1 MATLLGVVGP
11 FNPDTDDWVVY
22 SERLE
27 QFFKANGISDPEKQ
41 RAVLLSTCGNETYL
55 LIRSLAA
62 PDKPTDK
69 SISEI
74 LELARDHFCPSR
86 SVIVQRYN
94 FNCRTQKEG
103 ETVSQFCAELRRLS
117 EYCEFGNTLN
127 DMLRDRLVCGIRDIT
142 LQRRLLAERGLTF
155 AKAFELAQSGRTGRK
170 ERHGYSAFHHG
181 LRLHCSASRLSSSK
195 KPGRSIGRDTA
206 QRRPKDTYTLFTVAG
221 DRSRAPLTQK
231 VKLDGADLMMEV
243 DTGAVAS
250 VISEETYRQ
259 LWTTPRRPKLKP
271 SDVYLRTYTGERIQ
285 VKGQIT
291 VEAKYGGS
299 TQLLDILVVGG
310 KGPSLM
316 GRDWLHKL
324 KPNLS
329 VCYMGRKG
337 SLSLQGLMDGHEDL
351 FKDELGLIK
360 GVTVKIQV
368 DSSKPPRFF
377 KPRPVPYALRGRVEQ
392 ELERLQRDRIIEP
405 VHFSEWAAP
414 VVPVMK
420 QDGSIRI
427 CGDYKLTVNSASDI
441 ESYPLPR
448 IDDLLS
454 SLAGARVF
462 TKLDLAHAYLQ
473 LALDEESK
481 KLVTVSTHKGLFRYN
496 RLPFGVAS
504 APAIFQRVIEGILS
518 GIHHV
523 YAYMDD
529 VLVANDTEA
538 EHLSTLEEV
547 LARLEQYGVRLNKAK
562 CKFMLPSVEYLG
574 YHISGDGVRP
584 TQEKLQAIVDAPAPK
599 DVSQLKSF
607 LGLQWCWGAEQEEA
621 FKRAKSQLA
630 SDVVLAHFDPQQLA
644 VACDASPY
652 GVGAVL
658 SHLYNDGS
666 ERPIAYA
673 SRSLAPAERKYS
685 HIEKEGLAVVF
696 GVKKFHQYLLGR
708 KFVVF
713 SDHKPLQFLFCET
726 RPVPPMASARIQRWA
741 LTLSAYNYQ
750 IAYRPSQ
757 LQANADGLSRLP
769 LKGEEPGDVPLPGD
783 TILMME
789 SLSNAD
795 SVVTA
800 TTIRSWTDKD
810 IVLSLVRRMVLH
822 GWQPQASDEF
832 RPYEQRK
839 LELSVQNGCVL
850 WGSRV
855 VVPPQGRQHV
865 LEMLHEGHPG
875 ISRMKSLARG
885 IVWWPKLDAD
895 QETLVRSCKA
905 CQENQKCC
913 SKVQLHPWEWPAE
926 PWARVHVDFFGPF
939 LGKQFFIIVDAHSK
953 WIDVCVVSS
962 PSSQQAIQALR
973 RVFSTHG
980 LPQILVSD
988 NGAAFSSSE
997 FQTFVARNGF
1007 KHVRSAPYHP
1017 TTNGLAERAVQ
1028 TVKDA
1033 LKKTSGDIDTRLSRF
1048 LFQYR
1053 LTLHSSTGQSPAK
1066 LLLGRV
1072 PRSHLDFL
1080 FPDVADNV
1088 KQNQQRQKQNHDQR
1102 ATERFFVVG
1111 DKVYALN
1118 HRGTPTWL
1126 PGTVSAVSGSRSLT
1140 IKFSDGRESRYHADH
1155 VRARE
1160 QDGRGGKEDGDED
1173 DYSPTECIQ
1182 DQEEDTLLA
1191 TDQNQ
1196 APPANTHR
1204 EDTPPAPTPP
1214 PEEVHVHP
1222 QPASVEVTSQAAPI
1236 LRRSTR
1242 LRHPPDRL

>member
-1 MATLLGVVGP
+1 MLVVCPSVTCSASPCIQNNGIYGLGTGPVWLSNVNCRGNESSLAMCQYTGLYNTGCTYLQDSGVVCTDGASHALTRSPFGAGLLPILVGRVYCGQRAPVCQLLCASRYVLSWSYHIGDEGESSMATLLGVVGP

-127 DMLRDRLVCGIRDIT
+127 DMLRDRLVCGIRDIK

-155 AKAFELAQSGRTGRK
+155 AKAFELAQAAELQKRTPWIFSIPPRPPFALF
-170 ERHGYSAFHHG
+170 S
-181 LRLHCSASRLSSSK
+181 LQTLQQ
-195 KPGRSIGRDTA
+195 PGRSVGRDTA

-250 VISEETYRQ
+250 VI
-259 LWTTPRRPKLKP
+259 K
-271 SDVYLRTYTGERIQ
+271 RIQ

-337 SLSLQGLMDGHEDL
+337 SLSLQGLMDGHRDL

-392 ELERLQRDRIIEP
+392 ELERLQRDRIIAP
-405 VHFSEWAAP
+405 VQFSEWAAP
-414 VVPVMK
+414 VVPVIK

-473 LALDEESK
+473 LALDEELK

-529 VLVANDTEA
+529 VLVANDTKA

-547 LARLEQYGVRLNKAK
+547 LARLEQYG
-562 CKFMLPSVEYLG
+562 
-574 YHISGDGVRP
+574 GDGVRP

-630 SDVVLAHFDPQQLA
+630 SDVVLAHFDPQQRLA
-644 VACDASPY
+644 AACDASPY
-652 GVGAVL
+652 GTSTSNGIGENSALGIDV
-658 SHLYNDGS
+658 
-666 ERPIAYA
+666 ER
-673 SRSLAPAERKYS
+673 L
-685 HIEKEGLAVVF
+685 H
-696 GVKKFHQYLLGR
+696 
-708 KFVVF
+708 
-713 SDHKPLQFLFCET
+713 
-726 RPVPPMASARIQRWA
+726 
-741 LTLSAYNYQ
+741 YQ
-750 IAYRPSQ
+750 IVYRPSQ

-810 IVLSLVRRMVLH
+810 PVLSLVRRMVLH

-973 RVFSTHG
+973 KVFSTHG

-1007 KHVRSAPYHP
+1007 KH
-1017 TTNGLAERAVQ
+1017 
-1028 TVKDA
+1028 
-1033 LKKTSGDIDTRLSRF
+1033 
-1048 LFQYR
+1048 
-1053 LTLHSSTGQSPAK
+1053 SPAK

-1118 HRGTPTWL
+1118 HRVMDT
-1126 PGTVSAVSGSRSLT
+1126 
-1140 IKFSDGRESRYHADH
+1140 
-1155 VRARE
+1155 
-1160 QDGRGGKEDGDED
+1160 
-1173 DYSPTECIQ
+1173 SPDTMQITLGLVNKMGEEAKKMKTKMITHQLSIQ
-1182 DQEEDTLLA
+1182 DQEEETLLA

-1222 QPASVEVTSQAAPI
+1222 QPASVEIGCEYEGGSVRLAFTYSVGVITGGNSSNEGRVEVYVQGEWGTICDNLWGAPDAQVVCRQLGFLGQGAVAVRALQFGRGTGPII
-1236 LRRSTR
+1236 LDNVQCNGRNRTV
-1242 LRHPPDRL
+1242 PDRL

>member
-1 MATLLGVVGP
+1 MILAPSTLTPTTG
-11 FNPDTDDWVVY
+11 VVY

-562 CKFMLPSVEYLG
+562 W
-574 YHISGDGVRP
+574 DGVRP

>member
-1 MATLLGVVGP
+1 
-11 FNPDTDDWVVY
+11 
-22 SERLE
+22 
-27 QFFKANGISDPEKQ
+27 
-41 RAVLLSTCGNETYL
+41 
-55 LIRSLAA
+55 
-62 PDKPTDK
+62 
-69 SISEI
+69 
-74 LELARDHFCPSR
+74 
-86 SVIVQRYN
+86 
-94 FNCRTQKEG
+94 
-103 ETVSQFCAELRRLS
+103 
-117 EYCEFGNTLN
+117 
-127 DMLRDRLVCGIRDIT
+127 
-142 LQRRLLAERGLTF
+142 
-155 AKAFELAQSGRTGRK
+155 
-170 ERHGYSAFHHG
+170 
-181 LRLHCSASRLSSSK
+181 
-195 KPGRSIGRDTA
+195 
-206 QRRPKDTYTLFTVAG
+206 
-221 DRSRAPLTQK
+221 
-231 VKLDGADLMMEV
+231 
-243 DTGAVAS
+243 
-250 VISEETYRQ
+250 
-259 LWTTPRRPKLKP
+259 
-271 SDVYLRTYTGERIQ
+271 
-285 VKGQIT
+285 
-291 VEAKYGGS
+291 
-299 TQLLDILVVGG
+299 
-310 KGPSLM
+310 
-316 GRDWLHKL
+316 
-324 KPNLS
+324 
-329 VCYMGRKG
+329 
-337 SLSLQGLMDGHEDL
+337 
-351 FKDELGLIK
+351 
-360 GVTVKIQV
+360 
-368 DSSKPPRFF
+368 
-377 KPRPVPYALRGRVEQ
+377 
-392 ELERLQRDRIIEP
+392 
-405 VHFSEWAAP
+405 
-414 VVPVMK
+414 
-420 QDGSIRI
+420 
-427 CGDYKLTVNSASDI
+427 
-441 ESYPLPR
+441 
-448 IDDLLS
+448 
-454 SLAGARVF
+454 
-462 TKLDLAHAYLQ
+462 
-473 LALDEESK
+473 
-481 KLVTVSTHKGLFRYN
+481 
-496 RLPFGVAS
+496 
-504 APAIFQRVIEGILS
+504 
-518 GIHHV
+518 
-523 YAYMDD
+523 
-529 VLVANDTEA
+529 
-538 EHLSTLEEV
+538 
-547 LARLEQYGVRLNKAK
+547 
-562 CKFMLPSVEYLG
+562 MLPSVEYLG

-599 DVSQLKSF
+599 DISQLKSF
-607 LGLQWCWGAEQEEA
+607 LGLVNYYSKFLPHLANTLAPLYALLKKHQQWCWGAEQEEA

-630 SDVVLAHFDPQQLA
+630 SDVVLAHFDPQQRLA

-750 IAYRPSQ
+750 IVYRPSQ

-810 IVLSLVRRMVLH
+810 PVLSLVRRMVLH

-895 QETLVRSCKA
+895 QETL
-905 CQENQKCC
+905 
-913 SKVQLHPWEWPAE
+913 
-926 PWARVHVDFFGPF
+926 
-939 LGKQFFIIVDAHSK
+939 
-953 WIDVCVVSS
+953 
-962 PSSQQAIQALR
+962 AIQALR

-1017 TTNGLAERAVQ
+1017 ATNGLAERAVQ

-1053 LTLHSSTGQSPAK
+1053 LTPHSSTGQSPAK

-1160 QDGRGGKEDGDED
+1160 QDGRGGKEDEDED

-1182 DQEEDTLLA
+1182 DQEEETLLA

-1222 QPASVEVTSQAAPI
+1222 QPASVERYALCVTGEDEPSAALFDQELAISSDAELIQDSTASTTLQLSSDASGSEQPDIDRSNDAANVPVTNPDRSEEELEADTSIGNPEISHNLVRYPVIPKGEFNGSNIKYLCDNLVEQRCAVILEQQQASIVGFACIGCLRNKPDMLCQIARIQSARTQKEMKQLQKEFGCNERKFSSNSSFSFSGFDMKLSRNVAKYFKSFVGRDFKILAQLALFVLPPYLTPGETEVWFALSKVFKFVYCDTFLPEMVDVYKSQCLAFTHAVERNCPELRRKLKIHILLHLPDDMLQFGPASTFNTERCESYNAAIRGRNIYANRHAPRGHYDALEKCGDELVKLYKSSEVDDFLRGGASAYVRNPRISVVLSVGKTKVALGSVLVRVQEIEGNISISSLMENHPQFTLLLPPMLSSFNTLVSWGKATVGTDRNIVNVGDFAQYNDGTGSTAVGVILCCIERNSRCYVIVRQLEPLMAGTEPICNDFDCPLYSLTSI
-1236 LRRSTR
+1236 LRSIPSAAIIRPVSVVHQCTSTCS
-1242 LRHPPDRL
+1242 LQNKDDTGAASSVTKDIMLLA

>member
-127 DMLRDRLVCGIRDIT
+127 DMLRDRLVCGIRDIK

-155 AKAFELAQSGRTGRK
+155 AKAFELAQAAELAEKNAMDIQHSTTASVCTVQPPDSPAGMDNVHDACFRCGGR
-170 ERHGYSAFHHG
+170 HSAADCRFKSVECYNCGKLGH
-181 LRLHCSASRLSSSK
+181 LSRVCRSK
-195 KPGRSIGRDTA
+195 KPGRSVGRDTA

-231 VKLDGADLMMEV
+231 EKLDGADLMMEV

-271 SDVYLRTYTGERIQ
+271 SDVYLRIYTGERIQ

-299 TQLLDILVVGG
+299 TQQLDILVVGG

-337 SLSLQGLMDGHEDL
+337 SLSLQGLMDGHGDL

-405 VHFSEWAAP
+405 VQFSEWAAP

-518 GIHHV
+518 GGTPFNLGGSPGTFGAV
-523 YAYMDD
+523 WGT
-529 VLVANDTEA
+529 V
-538 EHLSTLEEV
+538 
-547 LARLEQYGVRLNKAK
+547 EQGKV
-562 CKFMLPSVEYLG
+562 
-574 YHISGDGVRP
+574 P

-607 LGLQWCWGAEQEEA
+607 LGLVNYYSKFLPHLANTLAPLYALLKKHQQWCWGAEQEEA
-621 FKRAKSQLA
+621 FKRTKSQLA
-630 SDVVLAHFDPQQLA
+630 SDVVLAHFDPQQRLA

-673 SRSLAPAERKYS
+673 SRSLAPAEWKYS
-685 HIEKEGLAVVF
+685 HREKEGLAVVF

-750 IAYRPSQ
+750 IVYRPSQ

-810 IVLSLVRRMVLH
+810 PVLSLVRRMVLH
-822 GWQPQASDEF
+822 GWQ
-832 RPYEQRK
+832 
-839 LELSVQNGCVL
+839 
-850 WGSRV
+850 
-855 VVPPQGRQHV
+855 
-865 LEMLHEGHPG
+865 
-875 ISRMKSLARG
+875 
-885 IVWWPKLDAD
+885 
-895 QETLVRSCKA
+895 
-905 CQENQKCC
+905 
-913 SKVQLHPWEWPAE
+913 
-926 PWARVHVDFFGPF
+926 
-939 LGKQFFIIVDAHSK
+939 
-953 WIDVCVVSS
+953 
-962 PSSQQAIQALR
+962 
-973 RVFSTHG
+973 
-980 LPQILVSD
+980 PQILVSD

-1017 TTNGLAERAVQ
+1017 ATNGLAERAVQ

-1053 LTLHSSTGQSPAK
+1053 LTPHSSTGQSPAK

-1088 KQNQQRQKQNHDQR
+1088 KQNQQQQKQNHDQR

-1160 QDGRGGKEDGDED
+1160 QDGRGGKEDEDED

-1182 DQEEDTLLA
+1182 DQEEETLLA

-1196 APPANTHR
+1196 APPANTQRRILHQ
-1204 EDTPPAPTPP
+1204 PQ
-1214 PEEVHVHP
+1214 HLHP
-1222 QPASVEVTSQAAPI
+1222 RKYMFTHNLLQ
-1236 LRRSTR
+1236 LR
-1242 LRHPPDRL
+1242 

>member
-27 QFFKANGISDPEKQ
+27 QFFKANRISDPEKQ

-127 DMLRDRLVCGIRDIT
+127 DMLRDRLGV
-142 LQRRLLAERGLTF
+142 
-155 AKAFELAQSGRTGRK
+155 AKAFELAQAAELAEKNAMDIQHSTTASVCTVQPPDSPAGTVPRTAVSSRWNVIIAVSLVICLVYVVAKSLDAPSGET
-170 ERHGYSAFHHG
+170 
-181 LRLHCSASRLSSSK
+181 
-195 KPGRSIGRDTA
+195 TA

-231 VKLDGADLMMEV
+231 VKLDGADLMMEI
-243 DTGAVAS
+243 DTGAVVS

-337 SLSLQGLMDGHEDL
+337 SLSLQGLMDGHGDL

-405 VHFSEWAAP
+405 VQFSEWAAP

-529 VLVANDTEA
+529 VLVANDTKA

-607 LGLQWCWGAEQEEA
+607 LGLVNYYSKFLPHLANTLAPLYALLKKHQQWCWGAEQEEA

-630 SDVVLAHFDPQQLA
+630 SDVVLAHFDPQQ
-644 VACDASPY
+644 
-652 GVGAVL
+652 
-658 SHLYNDGS
+658 
-666 ERPIAYA
+666 
-673 SRSLAPAERKYS
+673 
-685 HIEKEGLAVVF
+685 
-696 GVKKFHQYLLGR
+696 
-708 KFVVF
+708 
-713 SDHKPLQFLFCET
+713 
-726 RPVPPMASARIQRWA
+726 
-741 LTLSAYNYQ
+741 
-750 IAYRPSQ
+750 SQ

-800 TTIRSWTDKD
+800 PLSGIGQIRTQSC
-810 IVLSLVRRMVLH
+810 LL
-822 GWQPQASDEF
+822 SDEW
-832 RPYEQRK
+832 
-839 LELSVQNGCVL
+839 SCMV
-850 WGSRV
+850 GSHRQV
-855 VVPPQGRQHV
+855 MSLDHTSNGRQHV

-875 ISRMKSLARG
+875 ISRMKSYARG

-973 RVFSTHG
+973 RVFTTHG

-1017 TTNGLAERAVQ
+1017 ATNGLAERAVQ

-1033 LKKTSGDIDTRLSRF
+1033 LQKTSGDIDTRLSRF

-1053 LTLHSSTGQSPAK
+1053 LTPHSSTGQSPAK

-1160 QDGRGGKEDGDED
+1160 QDGRGGKEDEDED

-1182 DQEEDTLLA
+1182 DQEEETLLA

-1204 EDTPPAPTPP
+1204 EDTPTAPTPP

>member
-1 MATLLGVVGP
+1 M
-11 FNPDTDDWVVY
+11 
-22 SERLE
+22 
-27 QFFKANGISDPEKQ
+27 
-41 RAVLLSTCGNETYL
+41 
-55 LIRSLAA
+55 
-62 PDKPTDK
+62 
-69 SISEI
+69 
-74 LELARDHFCPSR
+74 
-86 SVIVQRYN
+86 
-94 FNCRTQKEG
+94 
-103 ETVSQFCAELRRLS
+103 
-117 EYCEFGNTLN
+117 
-127 DMLRDRLVCGIRDIT
+127 
-142 LQRRLLAERGLTF
+142 
-155 AKAFELAQSGRTGRK
+155 
-170 ERHGYSAFHHG
+170 
-181 LRLHCSASRLSSSK
+181 
-195 KPGRSIGRDTA
+195 
-206 QRRPKDTYTLFTVAG
+206 
-221 DRSRAPLTQK
+221 
-231 VKLDGADLMMEV
+231 
-243 DTGAVAS
+243 
-250 VISEETYRQ
+250 
-259 LWTTPRRPKLKP
+259 
-271 SDVYLRTYTGERIQ
+271 
-285 VKGQIT
+285 
-291 VEAKYGGS
+291 
-299 TQLLDILVVGG
+299 
-310 KGPSLM
+310 
-316 GRDWLHKL
+316 
-324 KPNLS
+324 
-329 VCYMGRKG
+329 
-337 SLSLQGLMDGHEDL
+337 
-351 FKDELGLIK
+351 
-360 GVTVKIQV
+360 
-368 DSSKPPRFF
+368 
-377 KPRPVPYALRGRVEQ
+377 
-392 ELERLQRDRIIEP
+392 
-405 VHFSEWAAP
+405 
-414 VVPVMK
+414 
-420 QDGSIRI
+420 
-427 CGDYKLTVNSASDI
+427 
-441 ESYPLPR
+441 
-448 IDDLLS
+448 
-454 SLAGARVF
+454 
-462 TKLDLAHAYLQ
+462 
-473 LALDEESK
+473 
-481 KLVTVSTHKGLFRYN
+481 
-496 RLPFGVAS
+496 
-504 APAIFQRVIEGILS
+504 
-518 GIHHV
+518 
-523 YAYMDD
+523 
-529 VLVANDTEA
+529 
-538 EHLSTLEEV
+538 
-547 LARLEQYGVRLNKAK
+547 
-562 CKFMLPSVEYLG
+562 
-574 YHISGDGVRP
+574 
-584 TQEKLQAIVDAPAPK
+584 
-599 DVSQLKSF
+599 
-607 LGLQWCWGAEQEEA
+607 
-621 FKRAKSQLA
+621 
-630 SDVVLAHFDPQQLA
+630 LAHFDPQQRLA

-708 KFVVF
+708 KLVVF

-750 IAYRPSQ
+750 IVYRPSQ

-769 LKGEEPGDVPLPGD
+769 LKGEEPGDDPLPGD

-810 IVLSLVRRMVLH
+810 PVLSLVRRMVLH

-913 SKVQLHPWEWPAE
+913 SKVQLHPWEWSAE

-939 LGKQFFIIVDAHSK
+939 LGKQFFFIVDAHSK

-1017 TTNGLAERAVQ
+1017 ATNGLAERAVQ

-1053 LTLHSSTGQSPAK
+1053 LTPHSSTGQSPAK

-1126 PGTVSAVSGSRSLT
+1126 PGTLSAVSGSRSLT

-1160 QDGRGGKEDGDED
+1160 QDGRGGKEDEDED

-1182 DQEEDTLLA
+1182 DQEEETLLA

-1222 QPASVEVTSQAAPI
+1222 QPASVEVTSQAASI

>member
-1 MATLLGVVGP
+1 M
-11 FNPDTDDWVVY
+11 
-22 SERLE
+22 
-27 QFFKANGISDPEKQ
+27 
-41 RAVLLSTCGNETYL
+41 
-55 LIRSLAA
+55 
-62 PDKPTDK
+62 
-69 SISEI
+69 
-74 LELARDHFCPSR
+74 
-86 SVIVQRYN
+86 
-94 FNCRTQKEG
+94 
-103 ETVSQFCAELRRLS
+103 AELRHSAADCRFKSVECYNCGKLGHLS
-117 EYCEFGNTLN
+117 
-127 DMLRDRLVCGIRDIT
+127 RVCR
-142 LQRRLLAERGLTF
+142 
-155 AKAFELAQSGRTGRK
+155 
-170 ERHGYSAFHHG
+170 
-181 LRLHCSASRLSSSK
+181 SK
-195 KPGRSIGRDTA
+195 KPGRSVGKDTA
-206 QRRPKDTYTLFTVAG
+206 QRRPKDTYTLFTIAG

-259 LWTTPRRPKLKP
+259 LWTTPRRPKLKL
-271 SDVYLRTYTGERIQ
+271 SDVYLRTYTGERIE

-299 TQLLDILVVGG
+299 TQRLDILVVGG

-329 VCYMGRKG
+329 VYYMGRKG
-337 SLSLQGLMDGHEDL
+337 SLSLQGLMDGHRDL

-360 GVTVKIQV
+360 GVTVKIHV

-392 ELERLQRDRIIEP
+392 ELERLQRGGIIEP
-405 VHFSEWAAP
+405 VQFS
-414 VVPVMK
+414 
-420 QDGSIRI
+420 
-427 CGDYKLTVNSASDI
+427 
-441 ESYPLPR
+441 
-448 IDDLLS
+448 DLLS

-481 KLVTVSTHKGLFRYN
+481 KLVTVSTHKGLFQYN

-504 APAIFQRVIEGILS
+504 APAIFQRVIEGMLS
-518 GIHHV
+518 GICHV
-523 YAYMDD
+523 NAYMDD
-529 VLVANDTEA
+529 VLVANDTEV

-607 LGLQWCWGAEQEEA
+607 LGLVNYYSKFLPHLANTLAPLYALLTKHQQWCWGAEQEEA
-621 FKRAKSQLA
+621 FKMAKSQLA
-630 SDVVLAHFDPQQLA
+630 SDVVLAHFDPQQRLA

-713 SDHKPLQFLFCET
+713 SDHKPLQFLFCES

-750 IAYRPSQ
+750 IVYRPSQ

-789 SLSNAD
+789 SLSNAN

-810 IVLSLVRRMVLH
+810 PVLSLVRRMVLH

-905 CQENQKCC
+905 CQENQKRC

-953 WIDVCVVSS
+953 WVEVCVVSS

-997 FQTFVARNGF
+997 FQTFVTRNGF

-1017 TTNGLAERAVQ
+1017 ATNGLAERAVQ

-1053 LTLHSSTGQSPAK
+1053 LTPHSSTGQSPAM

-1160 QDGRGGKEDGDED
+1160 QDGRGGKEDEDED
-1173 DYSPTECIQ
+1173 DSSPTECIQ
-1182 DQEEDTLLA
+1182 DQEEETLLA

-1222 QPASVEVTSQAAPI
+1222 QPAIEVTSQAAPV

-1242 LRHPPDRL
+1242 PRHPPDRL

>member
-1 MATLLGVVGP
+1 MSASRYVLSWSYHIGDEGESSMATLLGVVGP

-41 RAVLLSTCGNETYL
+41 RAVLLSTCGNDTYL

-127 DMLRDRLVCGIRDIT
+127 DMLRDRLVCGIRDIK

-155 AKAFELAQSGRTGRK
+155 AKAFELAQAAELAEKNAMDIQNSTTASVCTVQPPDSPAGMDNVHDACFRCGGR
-170 ERHGYSAFHHG
+170 HSAADCRFKSVECYNCGKLGH
-181 LRLHCSASRLSSSK
+181 LSRVCRSK
-195 KPGRSIGRDTA
+195 KPGRSVGRDTA

-221 DRSRAPLTQK
+221 DRSRAPLRQK

-337 SLSLQGLMDGHEDL
+337 SLSLQGLMDGHGDL

-405 VHFSEWAAP
+405 VQFSEWAAP
-414 VVPVMK
+414 V
-420 QDGSIRI
+420 
-427 CGDYKLTVNSASDI
+427 
-441 ESYPLPR
+441 
-448 IDDLLS
+448 
-454 SLAGARVF
+454 
-462 TKLDLAHAYLQ
+462 
-473 LALDEESK
+473 
-481 KLVTVSTHKGLFRYN
+481 
-496 RLPFGVAS
+496 
-504 APAIFQRVIEGILS
+504 
-518 GIHHV
+518 
-523 YAYMDD
+523 
-529 VLVANDTEA
+529 
-538 EHLSTLEEV
+538 
-547 LARLEQYGVRLNKAK
+547 
-562 CKFMLPSVEYLG
+562 
-574 YHISGDGVRP
+574 
-584 TQEKLQAIVDAPAPK
+584 
-599 DVSQLKSF
+599 
-607 LGLQWCWGAEQEEA
+607 
-621 FKRAKSQLA
+621 
-630 SDVVLAHFDPQQLA
+630 
-644 VACDASPY
+644 
-652 GVGAVL
+652 
-658 SHLYNDGS
+658 
-666 ERPIAYA
+666 
-673 SRSLAPAERKYS
+673 
-685 HIEKEGLAVVF
+685 
-696 GVKKFHQYLLGR
+696 
-708 KFVVF
+708 
-713 SDHKPLQFLFCET
+713 
-726 RPVPPMASARIQRWA
+726 
-741 LTLSAYNYQ
+741 
-750 IAYRPSQ
+750 
-757 LQANADGLSRLP
+757 
-769 LKGEEPGDVPLPGD
+769 
-783 TILMME
+783 
-789 SLSNAD
+789 
-795 SVVTA
+795 
-800 TTIRSWTDKD
+800 
-810 IVLSLVRRMVLH
+810 
-822 GWQPQASDEF
+822 
-832 RPYEQRK
+832 
-839 LELSVQNGCVL
+839 
-850 WGSRV
+850 
-855 VVPPQGRQHV
+855 
-865 LEMLHEGHPG
+865 
-875 ISRMKSLARG
+875 
-885 IVWWPKLDAD
+885 
-895 QETLVRSCKA
+895 
-905 CQENQKCC
+905 
-913 SKVQLHPWEWPAE
+913 
-926 PWARVHVDFFGPF
+926 
-939 LGKQFFIIVDAHSK
+939 
-953 WIDVCVVSS
+953 
-962 PSSQQAIQALR
+962 
-973 RVFSTHG
+973 
-980 LPQILVSD
+980 ILVSD

-1017 TTNGLAERAVQ
+1017 ATNGLAERAVQ

-1053 LTLHSSTGQSPAK
+1053 LTPHSSTGQSPAK

-1088 KQNQQRQKQNHDQR
+1088 KQNQQWQKQNHDQR

-1155 VRARE
+1155 VRAHE
-1160 QDGRGGKEDGDED
+1160 QDGRGGKEDEDED

-1182 DQEEDTLLA
+1182 DQEDETLLA

-1214 PEEVHVHP
+1214 PEGNFVGPISPISTSGNRYILTSSDQFSKWVEAVAVPTKEAHRVASALYKIFMQMGLPNVLTTDNGSEFRNKLNAAMLKKLGIRHSFITPYHP
-1222 QPASVEVTSQAAPI
+1222 QLDYRVEADLRPIPSNYDSRLAHAPNTSNQMAQVAKERQEILKDVKHNIFAAQAKQKQHYDAKHTRAKLFDVGVQVLKKDFLRKKRKGGKLDSRWLGPYIITQKLSKGFYSLQSVANPSDCVKRVNGAHLKAFHSQEHMSNSQDLSQSSSPLSPRHSILIPTFQSAFAHSLQSVYSTAFQSVYTTAFQSVYTTAFQSVYTTAFQSVYTTAFQTGACVLHYKAAEDDEEFDETSLRLKEGEYALSKDITVCLWLEYRSLNGSTPLRDVSGGDFVIVNEELHREFDEFRSKVYAYVDKEYSIVEAVELLQVWCRASACAVM
-1236 LRRSTR
+1236 RRS
-1242 LRHPPDRL
+1242 LE